1 MSVAGIMIAAALG
14 LIATLY
20 VYWMAGGFD
29 RD

>member
-1 MSVAGIMIAAALG
+1 MSVAGIMIAVALG
-14 LIATLY
+14 LIAALY